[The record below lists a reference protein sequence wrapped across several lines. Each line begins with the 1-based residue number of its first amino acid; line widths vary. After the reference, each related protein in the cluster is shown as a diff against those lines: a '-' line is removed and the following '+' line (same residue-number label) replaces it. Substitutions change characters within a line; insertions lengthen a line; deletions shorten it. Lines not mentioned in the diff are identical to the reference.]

1 MDDTEIGQMFIS
13 SSEVFFFII
22 IGIEEVESR
31 PIWD

>member
-22 IGIEEVESR
+22 GIEEVESR

>member
-1 MDDTEIGQMFIS
+1 MDDTEIGQMFII
-13 SSEVFFFII
+13 SSEVFFFF

>member
-13 SSEVFFFII
+13 EVFFFI